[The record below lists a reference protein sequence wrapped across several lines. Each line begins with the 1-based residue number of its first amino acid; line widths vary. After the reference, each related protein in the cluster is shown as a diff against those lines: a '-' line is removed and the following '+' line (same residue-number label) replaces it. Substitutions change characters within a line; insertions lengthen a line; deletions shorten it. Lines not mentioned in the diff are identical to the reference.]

1 MTEMKSSRLAT
12 TLILLLALPMAL
24 VTPRLVIYGPQELK
38 DKLEYSGKPQHINHY

>member
-1 MTEMKSSRLAT
+1 MTETFCKSSRLAK

-38 DKLEYSGKPQHINHY
+38 DKFEYSGKLQH